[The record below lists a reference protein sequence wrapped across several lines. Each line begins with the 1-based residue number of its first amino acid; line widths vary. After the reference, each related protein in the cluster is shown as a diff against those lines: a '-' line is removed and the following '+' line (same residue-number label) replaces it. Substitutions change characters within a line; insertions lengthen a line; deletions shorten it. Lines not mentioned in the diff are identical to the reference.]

1 MRMLM
6 WLGLAILVYLAI
18 RKSIRTNKPPANSA
32 QSDASQL
39 SDGPFGQAPGAPHH
53 AGTPSGQA
61 EAMLACDHCQIYFPA
76 SEAVTRSA
84 KHYCSQEHAD
94 AANKN

>member
-6 WLGLAILVYLAI
+6 WLGLAVLVYLAI

-32 QSDASQL
+32 QSDASQW